1 MRKTTNRTTSPAS
14 LEKALTGIYG
24 LDDITGGGLP
34 KNRPALICGGAG
46 SGKTMF
52 AMEFLVRGALEYGE
66 PGVFMS
72 FEETEPELIKNFA
85 SLGYNLKEMETEGK
99 ISIDYVAV
107 NRAEIEETGEYD
119 LEGLFVR
126 LNYAIDCVKAKRV
139 VLDTLEALFGGLS
152 DTGVLRAEL
161 RRLFQWLK
169 DKGVT
174 AIITAE
180 RGKDGITRH
189 GIEEYVSDC
198 VILLDNRV
206 VNELTTRRLRILKY
220 RGSAHGTNEYP
231 FTIDAQGITILPSSS
246 MRLEHEAPKDKVS
259 SGITQLDAMLAG
271 GYFRGSSILITGM
284 AGAGKTSLGAHFAEA
299 ATKRRERAMYFSS
312 EESPRQIIRN
322 MRSIGIDLEPGLKK
336 GMLEFHSTR
345 PAMQGLET
353 HLLTMQ
359 RQIDAFKPSVV
370 VIDAVTD
377 FEDLGTNLEV
387 KGMVNRLV
395 DFLKSKEITA
405 IFTGL
410 VSGTNI
416 EASGV
421 GVSSTMDSWL
431 HLQNIQDNLE
441 RNRALYLIKSRGA
454 AHSNQVREFHLT
466 NHGVKLTDIYVGDG
480 RAYMG
485 AARTIQEAN
494 DKAKAMQQ
502 AQEIKRKQDEI
513 ESRRR
518 LLEARITSIKEEF
531 KTEESNLQIALKNS
545 QATLKEAV
553 NEQKIMTER
562 RKGDGVRE
570 KNNSVKF
577 QIP

>member
-1 MRKTTNRTTSPAS
+1 MKKSENRALPLAP
-14 LEKALTGIYG
+14 LEKAPTGIYG

-34 KNRPALICGGAG
+34 KNRPTLICGGAG

-52 AMEFLVRGALEYGE
+52 AMEFLVRGALEYHE

-85 SLGYNLKEMETEGK
+85 SLGYNLKEMEAEGK
-99 ISIDYVAV
+99 ISIDYVSI

-126 LNYAIDCVKAKRV
+126 LNCAIDSIKAKRV

-152 DTGVLRAEL
+152 DSGILRAEL

-180 RGKDGITRH
+180 RGKEGLTRH
-189 GIEEYVSDC
+189 GIEEYVSDA

-206 VNELTTRRLRILKY
+206 VNELCTRRLRILKY

-231 FTIDAQGITILPSSS
+231 FSIDALGITILPVSS
-246 MRLEHEAPKDKVS
+246 MRLEHPAPKDKVPT
-259 SGITQLDAMLAG
+259 GVGQIDGMLGG

-284 AGAGKTSLGAHFAEA
+284 AGTGKTSLGAHFVEA
-299 ATKRRERAMYFSS
+299 AVKRGERAMYFSS
-312 EESPRQIIRN
+312 EESPLQIIRN
-322 MRSIGIDLEPGLKK
+322 MKSIGINLEPGVKKELLK
-336 GMLEFHSTR
+336 FHATR

-359 RQIDAFKPSVV
+359 RLIDEFKPAVV

-377 FEDLGTNLEV
+377 FEELGTLLEV
-387 KGMVNRLV
+387 KSMVNRLV

-410 VSGTNI
+410 VSGKDI

-421 GVSSTMDSWL
+421 GVSSTMDTWF

-441 RNRALYLIKSRGA
+441 RNRALYLIKSRGM

-466 NHGVKLTDIYVGDG
+466 NQGVKLRDVYIGSG
-480 RAYMG
+480 HAYMG
-485 AARTIQEAN
+485 AARAVQEAT
-494 DKAKAMQQ
+494 DRAKAVEKE
-502 AQEIKRKQDEI
+502 QEIKRKQDEI
-513 ESRRR
+513 ESKHR
-518 LLEARITSIKEEF
+518 LLEARISALKEEF
-531 KTEESNLQIALKNS
+531 KTEESNLQVALRNS
-545 QATLKEAV
+545 QAALKKTAS
-553 NEQKIMTER
+553 EQQIMTQR
-562 RKGDGVRE
+562 REGDGGRE
-570 KNNSVKF
+570 
-577 QIP
+577 P

>member
-1 MRKTTNRTTSPAS
+1 MKKSANRIPSPS
-14 LEKALTGIYG
+14 GLDKAPTGIYG

-34 KNRPALICGGAG
+34 KNRPTLICGGAG

-85 SLGYNLKEMETEGK
+85 SLGYDLKEMETGGK
-99 ISIDYVAV
+99 ISIDYVAI

-126 LNYAIDCVKAKRV
+126 LNYAIDSIKAKRV

-152 DTGVLRAEL
+152 DTDILRAEL

-180 RGKDGITRH
+180 RGKEGLTRH
-189 GIEEYVSDC
+189 GIEEYVSDA
-198 VILLDNRV
+198 VILLDNRI
-206 VNELTTRRLRILKY
+206 VNELSTRRLRILKY

-231 FTIDAQGITILPSSS
+231 FTIDAQGISILPTSS
-246 MRLEHEAPKDKVS
+246 MRLEHRAPRERVS
-259 SGITQLDAMLAG
+259 SGVAQIDEMLGG
-271 GYFRGSSILITGM
+271 GYYRGSSVLITGM
-284 AGAGKTSLGAHFAEA
+284 AGTGKTSLAAHFVEG
-299 ATKRRERAMYFSS
+299 ATKRGERAMYFSS
-312 EESPRQIIRN
+312 EESPQQIMRN
-322 MRSIGIDLEPGLKK
+322 MKSIGIDLETGEKK
-336 GMLEFHSTR
+336 GLLKFHSTR

-353 HLLTMQ
+353 HLLTM
-359 RQIDAFKPSVV
+359 RRLIDGYNPSVV
-370 VIDAVTD
+370 VVDAVTD
-377 FEDLGTNLEV
+377 FDELGSPLEV

-405 IFTGL
+405 IFNGL
-410 VSGTNI
+410 VSSMDI

-421 GVSSTMDSWL
+421 GISSTMDTWF

-441 RNRALYLIKSRGA
+441 RNRALYLIKSRGM

-466 NHGVKLTDIYVGDG
+466 DNGVKLTDIYVGAG

-485 AARTIQEAN
+485 AARAAQEAS
-494 DKAKAMQQ
+494 DRQKAAER
-502 AQEIKRKQDEI
+502 AQEIRSKQDEI
-513 ESRRR
+513 ESKRR
-518 LLEARITSIKEEF
+518 LLDARIAAMKEEF
-531 KTEESNLQIALKNS
+531 SAEESNLQVSLRNSQSALKEF
-545 QATLKEAV
+545 TR
-553 NEQKIMTER
+553 EQQVMTER
-562 RKGDGVRE
+562 REGDRRRAVHKRGQE
-570 KNNSVKF
+570 
-577 QIP
+577 

>member
-1 MRKTTNRTTSPAS
+1 MKKSENRALPLAP
-14 LEKALTGIYG
+14 LEKAPTGIYG

-34 KNRPALICGGAG
+34 KNRPTLICGGAG

-52 AMEFLVRGALEYGE
+52 AMEFLVRGALEYHE

-72 FEETEPELIKNFA
+72 FEETEPELLKNFA
-85 SLGYNLKEMETEGK
+85 SLGYNLKEMEAAGK
-99 ISIDYVAV
+99 ISIDYVSI

-126 LNYAIDCVKAKRV
+126 LNCAIDSIKAKRV

-152 DTGVLRAEL
+152 DSGILRAEL

-180 RGKDGITRH
+180 RGKEGLTRH
-189 GIEEYVSDC
+189 GIEEYVSDA

-206 VNELTTRRLRILKY
+206 VNELCTRRLRILKY

-231 FTIDAQGITILPSSS
+231 FSIDALGITILPVSS
-246 MRLEHEAPKDKVS
+246 MRLEHPAPKDKVPT
-259 SGITQLDAMLAG
+259 GVGQIDGMLGG

-284 AGAGKTSLGAHFAEA
+284 AGTGKTSLGAHFVEA
-299 ATKRRERAMYFSS
+299 AVKRGERAMYFSS
-312 EESPRQIIRN
+312 EESPLQIIRN
-322 MRSIGIDLEPGLKK
+322 MKSIGINLEPGVKKELLK
-336 GMLEFHSTR
+336 FHATR

-359 RQIDAFKPSVV
+359 RLIDEFKPAVV

-377 FEDLGTNLEV
+377 FEELGTLLEV
-387 KGMVNRLV
+387 KSMVNRLV

-410 VSGTNI
+410 VSGKDI

-421 GVSSTMDSWL
+421 GVSSTMDTWF

-441 RNRALYLIKSRGA
+441 RNRALYLIKSRGM

-466 NHGVKLTDIYVGDG
+466 NQGVKLRDVYIGSG
-480 RAYMG
+480 HAYMG
-485 AARTIQEAN
+485 AARAVQEAT
-494 DKAKAMQQ
+494 DRAKAVEKE
-502 AQEIKRKQDEI
+502 QEIKRKQDEI
-513 ESRRR
+513 ESKHR
-518 LLEARITSIKEEF
+518 LLEARISALKEEF
-531 KTEESNLQIALKNS
+531 KTEESNLQVALRNS
-545 QATLKEAV
+545 QAALKKTAS
-553 NEQKIMTER
+553 EQQIMTQR
-562 RKGDGVRE
+562 REGDGGRE
-570 KNNSVKF
+570 
-577 QIP
+577 P